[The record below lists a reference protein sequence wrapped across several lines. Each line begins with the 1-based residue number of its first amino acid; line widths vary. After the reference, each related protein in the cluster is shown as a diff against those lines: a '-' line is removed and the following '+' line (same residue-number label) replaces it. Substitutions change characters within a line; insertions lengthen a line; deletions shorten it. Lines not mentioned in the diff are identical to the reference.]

1 MEQEKAQRTWA
12 AMNNLVY
19 FGAGYLLRE
28 LILRAQDGKA
38 SKEEEGGIFEKMVSI
53 FSAAP
58 HKLRGTCGY
67 VFYQPESSRKLHQTV
82 EACVSDFESAMNA
95 WKGGVNSLELCAD
108 RPQGGVTPSQ
118 PFIETVARILRSR
131 GVQINVLVRPRPG
144 SFVYNT
150 EEFDILTSEVRMA
163 KEAGATGIVV
173 GVLDDNGY
181 IHQPRMK
188 LIRDLCS
195 SLGLQL
201 TFHRAF
207 DVCSDPPDKAL
218 EIIGKLGCDRLL
230 TSGRRDAVI
239 DSEALLLVEKLQRM
253 ATGAVQVVA
262 AAGIKPENVAS
273 VILATNVRAIHCGSG
288 ITSKRIHNYGL
299 GYKEDFKAANASG
312 LNASWDEVD
321 QHKAARL
328 VENAFNSW
336 RSLGLIDEAG
346 TEGDPLASVS
356 PFTDV
361 ATPSRGGADSY
372 IVIDEY
378 QQRGASADTSKSL
391 SH

>member
-1 MEQEKAQRTWA
+1 
-12 AMNNLVY
+12 
-19 FGAGYLLRE
+19 
-28 LILRAQDGKA
+28 
-38 SKEEEGGIFEKMVSI
+38 
-53 FSAAP
+53 
-58 HKLRGTCGY
+58 
-67 VFYQPESSRKLHQTV
+67 
-82 EACVSDFESAMNA
+82 
-95 WKGGVNSLELCAD
+95 
-108 RPQGGVTPSQ
+108 
-118 PFIETVARILRSR
+118 
-131 GVQINVLVRPRPG
+131 
-144 SFVYNT
+144 
-150 EEFDILTSEVRMA
+150 MA

-207 DVCSDPPDKAL
+207 DVCSDPPDRAL

-288 ITSKRIHNYGL
+288 ITSKRIHNYRL

-336 RSLGLIDEAG
+336 RSLGLIDEVG

-378 QQRGASADTSKSL
+378 QQRGSSADTSKSL